1 MKKIIYIFLIILS
14 ILTCFE
20 IYNKIDVNSINSILT
35 IEKKIGEEFY
45 IPDSLQI
52 SNPDEMY
59 DALNEISENLKINI
73 FRQVISSNID
83 GNFQIEK
90 YILLKNNTQFFNKF
104 FINITNFKDE
114 INNKDKYLS
123 TENNNDENKIGNI
136 YDFGNMIL
144 SI

>member
-90 YILLKNNTQFFNKF
+90 YRFH
-104 FINITNFKDE
+104 
-114 INNKDKYLS
+114 
-123 TENNNDENKIGNI
+123 
-136 YDFGNMIL
+136 
-144 SI
+144 